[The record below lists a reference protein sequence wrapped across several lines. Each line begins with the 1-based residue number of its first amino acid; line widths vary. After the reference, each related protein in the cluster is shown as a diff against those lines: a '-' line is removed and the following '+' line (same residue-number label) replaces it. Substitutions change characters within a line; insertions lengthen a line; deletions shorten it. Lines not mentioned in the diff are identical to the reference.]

1 MMSQSN
7 YTGASMRTLISTILS
22 AGLTLIIANSALADN
37 AGPSADVL
45 GDIIVTG
52 TRQSGM
58 AVLDSPA
65 PVQLL
70 SADALRAAS
79 GSPDLMSTLAQVVP
93 SLNLQAFGFDM
104 AGQTLQARLRGLS
117 PNHVLILVNGKRRH
131 TTANLAID
139 TGSSFQGGANVDL
152 NFIPLDAID
161 HIEVLTDGAAAQY
174 GTDAIAGVINI
185 ILKKNSSGGLL
196 NASYGQYGTS
206 GGKTNDV
213 SANVGLE
220 PSTGAY
226 FNLTGAYRGHG
237 HSFVGAIDERV
248 VNLNTDPLNDG
259 YPIDANTVNAPGYPF
274 LNRISGDGA
283 VKQKT
288 MLLSAGVDFAGGSE
302 LYFVGSYGHKDAASY
317 ENYRLPHKAH
327 YIDPQN
333 PGVTIYPYPFGFTP
347 QESSNEDDYQLNV
360 GFKGM
365 VGAWNYDIGTGF
377 GGDKVSISTLHSW
390 NTGYSADFNVPTPT
404 DFYDGFLKASQWATT
419 VDVNRDIDMGWAG
432 PLNVAFGGEYRRET
446 YEIGAGV
453 PISWQDG
460 GAAGYA
466 GFTPADAGSH
476 DRTNESVYVDLAG
489 KPIDKLR
496 LDAAARFEHYSDFGN
511 ATVGKLTGRYDF
523 SPEFALRGTLSNGFR
538 APTLAEEN
546 YTSTTVSPAAA
557 YVQLAP
563 NSPGG
568 RLLGLGDG
576 LKPEHSVS
584 LSLGAI
590 WRPQPGMSVTLD
602 AYQITVTNR
611 IVGSGSL
618 VGTDYDGNVVSSIIN
633 SAIVASGNELD
644 PTVSFKGINV
654 FANGIDTQSRG
665 IDLVFD
671 FPVNYLFGK
680 IDWSI
685 GANYSKTSV
694 TKYATTP
701 AAIAGGNPPINELY
715 DPNAYSNLT
724 TANPKYVVNLG
735 ALYTRGKLSV
745 NLVEK
750 IYGPSSD
757 WESDDG
763 DNGYGGPYPP
773 CVPRGGLFICAGNLD
788 YFQNHIG
795 VTPITNLDVSYKV
808 TSQLT
813 VNAGALNLFNK
824 FPPLINATQL
834 AHENNPYYG
843 DNVGTNQY
851 ALFSPFGINGG
862 YYYIK
867 ASYKF

>member
-1 MMSQSN
+1 MSQN
-7 YTGASMRTLISTILS
+7 NVTRTSIRAMITVILS
-22 AGLTLIIANSALADN
+22 AGLSALTAANALADK

-70 SADALRAAS
+70 SAEALRAAS
-79 GSPDLMSTLAQVVP
+79 GSPDLMSTLAQIVP

-131 TTANLAID
+131 TTANIAID

-174 GTDAIAGVINI
+174 GTDAIAGVVNI
-185 ILKKNSSGGLL
+185 IVKKNSSGGVV
-196 NASYGQYGTS
+196 NASYGQYGNS

-248 VNLNTDPLNDG
+248 VHNDYWE
-259 YPIDANTVNAPGYPF
+259 YPIDANIPNAPGYPY

-288 MLLSAGVDFAGGSE
+288 MLLSAGIDFEGGSE

-317 ENYRLPHKAH
+317 ENYRLPHKAY

-333 PGVTIYPYPFGFTP
+333 PDVTIYPYPFGFTP
-347 QESSNEDDYQLNV
+347 QEASNENDYQLNA
-360 GFKGM
+360 GFKGA
-365 VGAWNYDIGTGF
+365 VGTWNYDIGTGF

-390 NTGYSADFNVPTPT
+390 NTGYSARYNVPTPT
-404 DFYDGFLKASQWATT
+404 DFYDGYLQATQWTT
-419 VDVNRDIDMGWAG
+419 TADVNRDIDIGWAG

-446 YEIGAGV
+446 YTIGAGV
-453 PISWQDG
+453 PISWLDG
-460 GAAGYA
+460 GASGYA
-466 GFTPADAGSH
+466 GFTPEDAGSH
-476 DRTNESVYVDLAG
+476 DRTNEAVYIDLAG
-489 KPIDKLR
+489 RPTDKLR

-523 SPEFALRGTLSNGFR
+523 SPEFAIRGTLSNGFR

-546 YTSTTVSPAAA
+546 YTSTTVSPTAA

-584 LSLGAI
+584 LSLGAV

-602 AYQITVTNR
+602 AYQITLTNR

-618 VGTDYDGNVVSSIIN
+618 VGTDYDGNPISPLVTQ
-633 SAIVASGNELD
+633 AILASGNQLD
-644 PTVSFKGINV
+644 PTVAFTGINI

-671 FPVNYLFGK
+671 FPVTYNFGK
-680 IDWSI
+680 INWSI
-685 GANYSKTSV
+685 GANYSETTV

-701 AAIAGGNPPINELY
+701 ATLAGGNPPVNQLY

-735 ALYTRGKLSV
+735 ALYTRGNWSV

-750 IYGPSSD
+750 IYGPSWD

-763 DNGYGGPYPP
+763 DNGYGGPYPE
-773 CVPRGGLFICAGNLD
+773 CVPRGGLFICSGQLD
-788 YFQNHIG
+788 YFQNRIG
-795 VTPITNLDVSYKV
+795 VTPITNLDVSYKLNDK
-808 TSQLT
+808 LT
-813 VNAGALNLFNK
+813 VTMGALNLFNK

-851 ALFSPFGINGG
+851 TLFSPFGINGG
-862 YYYIK
+862 YYYVK